1 MVHLCLNERLYE
13 ALEGIVD
20 KDDLFCLPLHLSV
33 GSIANPLDYASRQSI
48 YAILDSQYESNI
60 HEHIARYRSLLS
72 MPEPQV
78 TVWASAC
85 SWDLCGLLHVLATL
99 PGKSFLLIDHSAAQ
113 TVLHTHERLHD
124 LNTSDLSRLLPH
136 ARPLSPA
143 DIQLGTQK
151 WLSLQHE
158 DAPLRV
164 MDAGSIRSVDA
175 SYYDPLL
182 MEYIPCMPKRI
193 CCGIADLYAW
203 RGQVEY
209 ECFLLARAE
218 KLAEQGRLIALS
230 DRPFTMYSTVYKA

>member
-1 MVHLCLNERLYE
+1 MVHICLNERLYE
-13 ALEGIVD
+13 ALEDIVD

-99 PGKSFLLIDHSAAQ
+99 PGKSFLLVDHSTAQ

-124 LNTSDLSRLLPH
+124 LNASDLSRLLPH
-136 ARPLSPA
+136 ARSLSPA

-175 SYYDPLL
+175 SYYDSLL
-182 MEYIPCMPKRI
+182 MQYSPCTPKRI
-193 CCGIADLYAW
+193 SYSIADLYAQH
-203 RGQVEY
+203 GQIEY
-209 ECFLLARAE
+209 EFFLLARAE
-218 KLAEQGRLIALS
+218 KLAEQGKLITPS
-230 DRPFTMYSTVYKA
+230 CRPLTMRSIVYRA